1 MQNANKWMDLYGDE
15 NGPSIIIEFP
25 DIYKNNYI
33 EARRRGAKIRFITEI
48 TKENMR
54 YCKELIKIV
63 DEFRHLEGFKGGIAV
78 SESEYMT
85 TTTLRQSEILTQVFY
100 SNVKEVVEQG
110 QYVFD
115 TFWKKAVP
123 AEQKIREIE
132 EGIVPDF
139 IEPIKDA
146 NEIQSLQ
153 LKLVSSAQDEIL
165 IIFPTV
171 DTFRYYQEVG
181 VIRSILD
188 GLNKNPSMKV
198 NILTAKDKNVIDI
211 VDRLLRQHSLHNL
224 DIKYIVQPA
233 EATVLTLV
241 VDRKFSLSVEVK
253 EQENSQET
261 IMGLAT

>member
-1 MQNANKWMDLYGDE
+1 LSISENSQQDSTEVLYGVESAVSKGVQFMQNANKWMDLYGDE

-33 EARRRGAKIRFITEI
+33 EARRRGAKIRFMTEI

-63 DEFRHLEGFKGGIAV
+63 DEFRHLGGFKGGIAV

-100 SNVKEVVEQG
+100 SNVKAVVEQG

-139 IEPIKDA
+139 IEPINDA

-153 LKLVSSAQDEIL
+153 LKLVSSANNDIDNISYCEHISL
-165 IIFPTV
+165 LP
-171 DTFRYYQEVG
+171 
-181 VIRSILD
+181 RS
-188 GLNKNPSMKV
+188 
-198 NILTAKDKNVIDI
+198 
-211 VDRLLRQHSLHNL
+211 RL
-224 DIKYIVQPA
+224 Y
-233 EATVLTLV
+233 
-241 VDRKFSLSVEVK
+241 
-253 EQENSQET
+253 
-261 IMGLAT
+261 